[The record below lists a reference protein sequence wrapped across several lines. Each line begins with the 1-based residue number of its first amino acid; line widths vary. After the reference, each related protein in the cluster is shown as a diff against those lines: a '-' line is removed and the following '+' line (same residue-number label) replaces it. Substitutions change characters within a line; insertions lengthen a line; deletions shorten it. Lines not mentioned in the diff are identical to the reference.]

1 MIEQGSPRER
11 RDSATMAREATVA
24 ERAKAKGW
32 PDGLLERA
40 LAIKTPSRQLD
51 GWLRA
56 EPSPTFL
63 FNVEKTIALF
73 ERLASGPYRGREL
86 TGWDGEA
93 FSELWAN
100 APEVVGDWSVTVERA
115 PNAIA
120 QFSLQPGAT
129 ISVIEKDH
137 TLVACTVWAQS
148 NLLIDGK
155 PVSIHYAQG
164 LRVRDGMRGEGLGD
178 LVRRF
183 PSPALRKPSF
193 GQVMFMRIGNTGMAG
208 FLEAVKFQADSDRP
222 QTIVGVTY
230 LTAREETAPAAG
242 IRPVAETDLAAC
254 AALINR
260 THEGLDLFAPY
271 SADDLKAV
279 LDEGFWGERP
289 AWRPSVYGW
298 NDLFVLEEDGAIV
311 ACAGLWDRG
320 RDMRERWRS
329 KEGETR
335 LVEVAAALDIGCAAG
350 REDALAHLLRYL
362 AGLAAAKGRP
372 SLIADLEHL
381 PAVKAGLADLEPRV
395 ESRTLEWSP
404 YTPALPATLG
414 ECFIDLRYW

>member
-1 MIEQGSPRER
+1 M
-11 RDSATMAREATVA
+11 ATDATLA

-32 PDGLLERA
+32 PDGLLDRA
-40 LAIKTPSRQLD
+40 LAIRTPDRQLD

-56 EPSPTFL
+56 EPNATFL
-63 FNVEKTIALF
+63 FNVEKTIAVF

-93 FSELWAN
+93 FTDLWAN
-100 APEVVGDWSVTVERA
+100 APEPVGDWSVTVERA
-115 PNAIA
+115 PNPIA

-129 ISVIEKDH
+129 ISVIEREH
-137 TLVACTVWAQS
+137 RLVACTVWAQT
-148 NLLIDGK
+148 NLLIAGK

-164 LRVRDGMRGEGLGD
+164 LRVRDDMRGEGLGD
-178 LVRRF
+178 LVRRL

-193 GQVMFMRIGNTGMAG
+193 GQVMFMRIGNAGMAG

-222 QTIVGVTY
+222 QMVVGVTY
-230 LTAREETAPAAG
+230 LAAREEAAAAAQ
-242 IRPVAETDLAAC
+242 IRPIAESDLAHC

-260 THEGLDLFAPY
+260 THAGLDLFAPY
-271 SADDLKAV
+271 SAGDLKSV
-279 LDEGFWGERP
+279 LDEGFWGDRP
-289 AWRPSVYGW
+289 AWRPAVYGW
-298 NDLFVLEEDGAIV
+298 NDLYVLEEGGAIV

-329 KEGETR
+329 KDGETR
-335 LVEVAAALDIGCAAG
+335 LVEVAAALDLGCAAG
-350 REDALAHLLRYL
+350 RDDALARLLRHL
-362 AGLAAAKGRP
+362 AGLAAAKSRQ

-381 PAVKAGLADLEPRV
+381 PAVRAALADLEPRV

-404 YTPALPATLG
+404 YAPALPATLG

>member
-1 MIEQGSPRER
+1 M
-11 RDSATMAREATVA
+11 ATDATLA

-32 PDGLLERA
+32 PDGLLDRA
-40 LAIKTPSRQLD
+40 LAIRTPDRQLD

-56 EPSPTFL
+56 EPNATFL
-63 FNVEKTIALF
+63 FNVEKTIAVF

-93 FSELWAN
+93 FTDLWAN
-100 APEVVGDWSVTVERA
+100 APEPVGDWSVTVERA
-115 PNAIA
+115 PNPIA

-129 ISVIEKDH
+129 ISVIEREH
-137 TLVACTVWAQS
+137 RLVACTVWAQT
-148 NLLIDGK
+148 NLLIAGK

-164 LRVRDGMRGEGLGD
+164 LRVRDDMRGEGLGD
-178 LVRRF
+178 LVRRL

-193 GQVMFMRIGNTGMAG
+193 GQVMFMRIGNAGMAG

-222 QTIVGVTY
+222 QMVVGVTY
-230 LTAREETAPAAG
+230 LAAREEAAAAAQ
-242 IRPVAETDLAAC
+242 IRPIAESDLAHC

-260 THEGLDLFAPY
+260 THAGLDPFAPY
-271 SADDLKAV
+271 SAGDLKSV
-279 LDEGFWGERP
+279 LDEGFWGDRP
-289 AWRPSVYGW
+289 AWRPAVYGW
-298 NDLFVLEEDGAIV
+298 NDLYVLEEGGAIV

-329 KEGETR
+329 KDGETR
-335 LVEVAAALDIGCAAG
+335 LVEVAAALDLGCAAG
-350 REDALAHLLRYL
+350 RDDALARLLRHL
-362 AGLAAAKGRP
+362 AGLAAAKSRQ

-381 PAVKAGLADLEPRV
+381 PAVRAALADLEPRV

-404 YTPALPATLG
+404 YAPALPATLG